1 MKRIKRFE
9 PLNDIQIYSTR
20 KVQKKVSCLKLK
32 ELPTFNVKLIG
43 TYVVKYIISGY
54 IKSI

>member
-1 MKRIKRFE
+1 MTFKYTVHGK
-9 PLNDIQIYSTR
+9 Y
-20 KVQKKVSCLKLK
+20 KKTVSCLKLK

-54 IKSI
+54 IKGI